1 MTAKVR
7 LEWLA
12 LASVDSARGQVEEAI
27 ARSYGSE
34 TLDVG
39 SVSLQSEAAPAFA
52 GERGLARVIVLSGA
66 VYVTAWGDGTAD
78 GEDVL
83 AFPGSPQTIAV
94 VPGQKL
100 AFVQTP
106 AIAAPVGNAPL
117 VEISVAFVAGESLS
131 AEVDIGSAKVVGV
144 TVPNGWTTADL
155 GLSVAN
161 GAGFAPAFDQLG
173 VEQLIKVGA
182 LAAARRVA
190 IEPSAFLH
198 LARFKLRS
206 VLNGAA
212 VPQVAARTLTLIIQ
226 P

>member
-12 LASVDSARGQVEEAI
+12 MASVDSARGQVEEAI
-27 ARSYGSE
+27 ARSYGSQ

-39 SVSLQSEAAPAFA
+39 AVSLESEAAPGFA

-66 VYVTAWGDGTAD
+66 VYVTGWGDATAD

-94 VPGQKL
+94 TPGQRL
-100 AFVQTP
+100 AFIEAP

-117 VEISVAFVAGESLS
+117 VEITVAFAAGDSIS
-131 AEVDIGSAKVVGV
+131 AEIDIGSAKVVGI

-155 GLSVAN
+155 AVSVAN
-161 GAGFAPAFDQLG
+161 GAAFSPAFDQLG
-173 VEQLIKVGA
+173 VEQLVKVGA
-182 LAAARRVA
+182 LTAARRVA
-190 IEPSAFLH
+190 IDAADFLH
-198 LARFKLRS
+198 LSRFKLRS

-212 VPQVAARTLTLIIQ
+212 VPQVAARTLTVIIQ

>member
-12 LASVDSARGQVEEAI
+12 MASVDSARGQVEEAI

-34 TLDVG
+34 TLNVG
-39 SVSLQSEAAPAFA
+39 SVSVQSEAAPNFI
-52 GERGLARVIVLSGA
+52 GGRGLARIIVLAGA
-66 VYVTAWGDGTAD
+66 VYATAWADATAD

-83 AFPGSPQTIAV
+83 LYPGQPGTIAV
-94 VPGQKL
+94 EPNQHL
-100 AFVQTP
+100 AFVETA
-106 AIAAPVGNAPL
+106 AIASPVGNAPL
-117 VEISVAFVAGESLS
+117 VEITVAFAAGDALS
-131 AEVDIGSAKVVGV
+131 AEVDIGPAKVVGV

-155 GLSVAN
+155 AVSVAN

-173 VEQLIKVGA
+173 VEQLVKVGA

-198 LARFKLRS
+198 LGRFKIRS
-206 VLNGAA
+206 VLNGSP